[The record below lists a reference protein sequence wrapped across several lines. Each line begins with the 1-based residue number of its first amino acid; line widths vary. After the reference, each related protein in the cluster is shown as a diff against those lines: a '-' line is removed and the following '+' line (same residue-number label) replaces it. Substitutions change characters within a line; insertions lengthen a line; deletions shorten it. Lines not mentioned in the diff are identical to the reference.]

1 MATAISSTSPA
12 SAYPHKS
19 LPIRT
24 VSLTYYLGG
33 RHHILRFETDD
44 PLFRQ
49 TISELRKVDRP
60 FRIIYD

>member
-1 MATAISSTSPA
+1 MPTAIPSTAPT
-12 SAYPHKS
+12 SANPHKQ

-33 RHHILRFETDD
+33 RHHILRFETND
-44 PLFRQ
+44 PMFRQ